1 MWWDMEKVV
10 DSKKCFEFLK
20 HQKVKLYYTFSE
32 TKVSIAEQMI
42 RTLKTNVKNLKH
54 NMNQKRRIL
63 NARTKGPISYMI
75 YYHMFLKNIIL
86 KQFIALYK

>member
-54 NMNQKRRIL
+54 NMN
-63 NARTKGPISYMI
+63 
-75 YYHMFLKNIIL
+75 
-86 KQFIALYK
+86 